1 MMKDR
6 EITIYDNYYSYDR
19 EKETREFLFDEHAI
33 DRDWNSPADIPDERV
48 FDEIDFQDRELWND
62 VKAELQS
69 LFDKNVYLLTGTCR
83 RWNGPAQGGKF
94 IRSVNDLLSCIDHLD
109 HIRIYDR
116 NGHLYIHG
124 SHHDGSDDYE
134 LKRLT
139 HKGYELADRNY
150 FAHDRR
156 LHNAI
161 MGCNFYSALPRYAS
175 KVYGL

>member
-1 MMKDR
+1 MKNR
-6 EITIYDNYYSYDR
+6 EITVYDNYYSYAG
-19 EKETREFLFDEHAI
+19 EKKTREFLFEQCNDDGKWA
-33 DRDWNSPADIPDERV
+33 SPEDIPDERV
-48 FDEIDFQDRELWND
+48 FDEMDFQDRELWLD

-69 LFDKNVYLLTGTCR
+69 LFDKDVYILTGTCGR
-83 RWNGPAQGGKF
+83 RNGPAQGGKF
-94 IRSVNDLLSCIDHLD
+94 IHSVDDLLSCIDHLD
-109 HIRIYDR
+109 YLRIFDR

-150 FAHDRR
+150 FAHDRQ
-156 LHNAI
+156 LHNTI